1 MSESLDSSGTNMA
14 RMITFLRAHKRLITF
29 SWVAFCAFWLTPSW
43 SEVGPFGFL
52 FFFALFVMLIV
63 SQIFWVG
70 RVVDLGERFIPGKP
84 RRAWLT
90 AIASVVCLFF
100 FAYNIGLYISPW
112 KIPRGDSTHLTL
124 RHVLFEAPFWWW
136 FVGSWVGF
144 GLVMVFW
151 MVDRAGRAAAWAYRK
166 ARKVAAGHA
175 ATPMP
180 SAIALDPPSLAR
192 RRLLEQAA
200 VAVSTVPF
208 VAAAYGLLYERLDV
222 EVTRRRIALAR
233 LPKGFQGFR
242 IVQLSDFHIS
252 PFMTA
257 NEIRRCVTI
266 AAGLKA
272 DLVVLTG
279 DYLSDDPEAEGEVVQ
294 ALAGLGA
301 PSGVFGCLGNHEIY
315 TETEDSITRL
325 LDAVGIRILRQERV
339 LIQSQ
344 GEVLNLIGVD
354 YQQRRFSRDHDG
366 HLVDRYLEGSEKLV
380 IPDMVNILLSHN
392 PNSFDRAAE
401 LGIDL
406 TLAGHS
412 HGGQLTLSFVN
423 RGLTLVRPET
433 PYVSGWYEKPAGQLY
448 VNRGIGTTGPPI
460 RLGARPEITV
470 LELTRT

>member
-1 MSESLDSSGTNMA
+1 MSESLDLSSTNMA

-29 SWVAFCAFWLTPSW
+29 SLVPFGAFCLTPSW
-43 SEVGPFGFL
+43 SEVGPFDFL
-52 FFFALFVMLIV
+52 FFFALFVMLIAA
-63 SQIFWVG
+63 QIFWVG
-70 RVVDLGERFIPGKP
+70 RVVDLGERFVPGKP
-84 RRAWLT
+84 RRAWLM
-90 AIASVVCLFF
+90 AIVSVVCLFF
-100 FAYNIGLYISPW
+100 FAYNIGFYISPW
-112 KIPRGDSTHLTL
+112 KIPRGNSTHLTL

-151 MVDRAGRAAAWAYRK
+151 MVDRAGRSAAWVYGK
-166 ARKVAAGHA
+166 AHKVAAGQA
-175 ATPMP
+175 TTPMLD
-180 SAIALDPPSLAR
+180 AMALDPPSPAR

-200 VAVSTVPF
+200 GAVSAMAF
-208 VAAAYGLLYERLDV
+208 VGAAYGLLYERLDV
-222 EVTRRRIALAR
+222 EVTRPRIALAR
-233 LPKGFQGFR
+233 LPKAFEGFR

-257 NEIRRCVTI
+257 DEIRRCVTI
-266 AAGLKA
+266 ASGLKA

-279 DYLSDDPEAEGEVVQ
+279 DYVADDPAAEGEVVQ
-294 ALAGLGA
+294 ALADLRA
-301 PSGVFGCLGNHEIY
+301 PFGVFGCLGNHEIY
-315 TETEDSITRL
+315 TETEDSIARL
-325 LDAVGIRILRQERV
+325 FAAVGIHILRQERTP
-339 LIQSQ
+339 IQSH
-344 GEVLNLIGVD
+344 GETLNLIGVD
-354 YQQRRFSRDHDG
+354 YQQMRFSRDHDG

-380 IPDMVNILLSHN
+380 MPGMVNILMSHN

-412 HGGQLTLSFVN
+412 HGGQLTLSFIN

-433 PYVSGWYEKPAGQLY
+433 PYVSGWYGKPGGQLY

-460 RLGARPEITV
+460 RIGARPEITV